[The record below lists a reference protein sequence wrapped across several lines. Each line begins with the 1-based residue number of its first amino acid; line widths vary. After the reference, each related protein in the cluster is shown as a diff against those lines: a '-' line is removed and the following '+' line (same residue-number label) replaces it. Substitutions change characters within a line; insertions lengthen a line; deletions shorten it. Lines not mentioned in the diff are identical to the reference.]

1 MTTFKAKSLSPA
13 AVDVLGQLFT
23 KGPTWDGNL
32 ISKEGR
38 SELVEAGLAQQQD
51 GWAFLTAYGVRVAV
65 EWDQVT
71 LREWNDKI
79 WYEKASCR

>member
-1 MTTFKAKSLSPA
+1 MTMLKAKSLSPA
-13 AVDVLGQLFT
+13 AVDALGQLFT

-51 GWAFLTAYGVRVAV
+51 GWTFLTAYGVRVAV
-65 EWDQVT
+65 EWDRAI
-71 LREWNDKI
+71 LREWHNKS

>member
-1 MTTFKAKSLSPA
+1 MTMFKAKSLSPA

-51 GWAFLTAYGVRVAV
+51 GWTFLTADGVRAAV
-65 EWDQVT
+65 EWDRAT
-71 LREWNDKI
+71 LREWHNKS